1 MLHPPHQHLGYIFG
15 YVNFSLYTLKLKLI
29 PEAAASQLSL
39 CDLQHPPALSPGLLS
54 LIFPSASSEDS
65 PSQRN
70 TGSKIGKLYLW
81 PYPASLA
88 KGLSP
93 QCTAPKAALSKKKL
107 INILIFY

>member
-1 MLHPPHQHLGYIFG
+1 MLHPSHHHLGYIFG
-15 YVNFSLYTLKLKLI
+15 CVNFSLYTLKLKLI
-29 PEAAASQLSL
+29 PGAAASQHSL

-65 PSQRN
+65 LSQRN
-70 TGSKIGKLYLW
+70 TQSKTGKLYPR

-93 QCTAPKAALSKKKL
+93 QGTAPTAALSKK
-107 INILIFY
+107 N